1 MMLITIIIIIIIIVL
16 IILFNN
22 QTYKR
27 AFDQLKLNKAN
38 IFEGLCKEG
47 NVSFYLALNT
57 FSLWLYGVRH
67 MVNDHSDSKR

>member
-1 MMLITIIIIIIIIVL
+1 MMLITIIIIIIIL

-47 NVSFYLALNT
+47 NVSFHLALNT

-67 MVNDHSDSKR
+67 TVNDHSDSER